1 MKFEGMK
8 PLIELTGTYDGLLVA
23 ISVLAAIIS
32 AFVAISIVPRITAKG
47 ADSNAWLWVA
57 AFGMSLGAG
66 IWTMHFIAILAFH
79 LPIPYVFN
87 LPLTFLSLLLAVVS
101 SAAAIVPLR
110 FGKTLSLRSPATY
123 FIGTMMGLGIAGMH
137 YAGMAAMKL
146 NAIMHHDMAIIV
158 LAVAIAV
165 MASIAALAIAS
176 QLRDSRIFK
185 QMSVKILAAVV
196 MGMAVSAMH
205 YTAMYGMHFH
215 TTEQQ
220 HSFTMSVEPHV
231 LAIFIMSVAF
241 LVQGGLI
248 IAAIFS
254 EAYGVAKDATE
265 RMKMRAGL
273 NKALSLILSICLK
286 KTSIEE
292 KLQQILEII
301 LSLDALTIKKSGC
314 IYLADNRDKK
324 LHMVAEHQLDAAL
337 IKRCHSLHYGECLC
351 GGAAESGQVVYKNC
365 LDDNHTITFE
375 GMSEHGHY
383 VLPIMSEGEVIAVLN
398 LYLEHGHQRDKAVDR
413 FLAMA
418 ADALSVIIRSH
429 HIEEDALKVLTAVD
443 QAGEAIMISDTKG
456 LIEYVNESFSRIT
469 GYSAEEA
476 IGSRTSLLKSGTQPR
491 SFYTQMWNTINA
503 GNVWSSEVVQ
513 KSKFDRFYPAL
524 LTISPSR
531 NAQGEITRFIGIH
544 SDLSEQKNLEAQF
557 RQAQK
562 MEAIGTLTGGIAHD
576 FNNMLAAILGNL
588 YLAKKI
594 NNDPES
600 LLKRLD
606 SIEQVSLRATSMI
619 QQLLTF
625 SRKDMTH
632 MQHVLLPE
640 FVDEAMELLR
650 SSGPENIKLV
660 LDICSEPLM
669 VWGDATLLHQVLM
682 NLVIN
687 ARDALKG
694 NKDPMITVSLRPFYA
709 DADWVDNHVDFIVG
723 EYALLTVADNGEG
736 ISAHDVENIFEP
748 FFTTKPQGKGTG
760 LGLSMVFGAVKSH
773 SGVIR
778 IQTDVQEGAV
788 FELYL
793 PIIKGL
799 EDKLIQTPVIAVQS
813 AKGET
818 ILLADD
824 EETVR
829 TTTAEFLEMLG
840 YQVLQ
845 AADGE
850 EGMDVFNQHFNSI
863 DLAIL
868 DVVMPKV
875 GGLELSEHMHRIKPS
890 TPILFVSGYDRG
902 QTFENYELAENS
914 ETLTKPVDFNRLSQ
928 KIRHFLD
935 H

>member
-1 MKFEGMK
+1 
-8 PLIELTGTYDGLLVA
+8 
-23 ISVLAAIIS
+23 
-32 AFVAISIVPRITAKG
+32 
-47 ADSNAWLWVA
+47 
-57 AFGMSLGAG
+57 
-66 IWTMHFIAILAFH
+66 
-79 LPIPYVFN
+79 
-87 LPLTFLSLLLAVVS
+87 
-101 SAAAIVPLR
+101 
-110 FGKTLSLRSPATY
+110 
-123 FIGTMMGLGIAGMH
+123 
-137 YAGMAAMKL
+137 
-146 NAIMHHDMAIIV
+146 
-158 LAVAIAV
+158 
-165 MASIAALAIAS
+165 
-176 QLRDSRIFK
+176 
-185 QMSVKILAAVV
+185 
-196 MGMAVSAMH
+196 
-205 YTAMYGMHFH
+205 
-215 TTEQQ
+215 
-220 HSFTMSVEPHV
+220 
-231 LAIFIMSVAF
+231 
-241 LVQGGLI
+241 
-248 IAAIFS
+248 
-254 EAYGVAKDATE
+254 
-265 RMKMRAGL
+265 
-273 NKALSLILSICLK
+273 
-286 KTSIEE
+286 
-292 KLQQILEII
+292 
-301 LSLDALTIKKSGC
+301 
-314 IYLADNRDKK
+314 
-324 LHMVAEHQLDAAL
+324 
-337 IKRCHSLHYGECLC
+337 
-351 GGAAESGQVVYKNC
+351 
-365 LDDNHTITFE
+365 
-375 GMSEHGHY
+375 
-383 VLPIMSEGEVIAVLN
+383 
-398 LYLEHGHQRDKAVDR
+398 
-413 FLAMA
+413 
-418 ADALSVIIRSH
+418 
-429 HIEEDALKVLTAVD
+429 
-443 QAGEAIMISDTKG
+443 
-456 LIEYVNESFSRIT
+456 
-469 GYSAEEA
+469 
-476 IGSRTSLLKSGTQPR
+476 
-491 SFYTQMWNTINA
+491 
-503 GNVWSSEVVQ
+503 
-513 KSKFDRFYPAL
+513 
-524 LTISPSR
+524 
-531 NAQGEITRFIGIH
+531 
-544 SDLSEQKNLEAQF
+544 
-557 RQAQK
+557 

-709 DADWVDNHVDFIVG
+709 DAVWVDNHVDFIVG

>member
-1 MKFEGMK
+1 
-8 PLIELTGTYDGLLVA
+8 V
-23 ISVLAAIIS
+23 
-32 AFVAISIVPRITAKG
+32 
-47 ADSNAWLWVA
+47 
-57 AFGMSLGAG
+57 
-66 IWTMHFIAILAFH
+66 
-79 LPIPYVFN
+79 
-87 LPLTFLSLLLAVVS
+87 
-101 SAAAIVPLR
+101 
-110 FGKTLSLRSPATY
+110 
-123 FIGTMMGLGIAGMH
+123 
-137 YAGMAAMKL
+137 
-146 NAIMHHDMAIIV
+146 
-158 LAVAIAV
+158 
-165 MASIAALAIAS
+165 
-176 QLRDSRIFK
+176 
-185 QMSVKILAAVV
+185 
-196 MGMAVSAMH
+196 
-205 YTAMYGMHFH
+205 
-215 TTEQQ
+215 
-220 HSFTMSVEPHV
+220 
-231 LAIFIMSVAF
+231 
-241 LVQGGLI
+241 
-248 IAAIFS
+248 
-254 EAYGVAKDATE
+254 
-265 RMKMRAGL
+265 
-273 NKALSLILSICLK
+273 
-286 KTSIEE
+286 
-292 KLQQILEII
+292 LEII

-314 IYLADNRDKK
+314 IYIADNSEKK
-324 LHMVAEHQLDAAL
+324 LRMVAEHQLEPTL
-337 IKRCHSLHYGECLC
+337 IKRCHRLNFGECLC

-365 LDDNHTITFE
+365 LDDDHTITFE
-375 GMSEHGHY
+375 GMSAHGHY

-429 HIEEDALKVLTAVD
+429 HIEENALKVLSAVD

-456 LIEYVNESFSRIT
+456 RIEYVNQSFSKIT

-491 SFYTQMWNTINA
+491 SFYTQMWDTINA
-503 GNVWSSEVVQ
+503 GKVWSDEVVQ

-531 NAQGEITRFIGIH
+531 NAQGQITKFIGIH

-600 LLKRLD
+600 LLKRLE

-632 MQHVLLPE
+632 MHHVLLPE
-640 FVDEAMELLR
+640 FIDEAMELLH
-650 SSGPENIKLV
+650 SSVPENIKLV
-660 LDICSEPLM
+660 QDVCSEPLM

-687 ARDALKG
+687 ARDALEAS
-694 NKDPMITVSLRPFYA
+694 KDPTITVSLKPFYA
-709 DADWVDNHVDFIVG
+709 DAIWVENHVDFIVG

-736 ISAHDVENIFEP
+736 ISDHDVENIFEP

-773 SGVIR
+773 SGVIQ
-778 IQTDVQEGAV
+778 IAKDVQEGAM
-788 FELYL
+788 FEIYL

-799 EDKLIQTPVIAVQS
+799 EDKLIQTPAIAVQS

-824 EETVR
+824 EATVR
-829 TTTAEFLEMLG
+829 STTAEFLEMLG

-850 EGMDVFNQHFNSI
+850 ESMDVFNQHFDSI

-868 DVVMPKV
+868 DVVMPTV
-875 GGLELSEHMHRIKPS
+875 GGLELSEHIHRIKPS

-902 QTFENYELAENS
+902 QTFDDYVLAENS
-914 ETLTKPVDFNRLSQ
+914 EILTKPVDFNQLSQ

-935 H
+935 V